1 MNPMPITFVILLTC
15 TKEEAGQDLAQSFY
29 WTVQTYDI
37 NLSVSPV
44 FYLWMRDAN
53 SSAQQSSAFFNI
65 TTSESSSSTT
75 STTSSSTT
83 SSTST
88 AESSSASTTLSTS
101 STANPTTAVTGT
113 VTSGADSGTSDTSN
127 KETNEPS
134 SSLSTGATVGI
145 AVGASVVGLA
155 GLVWAGI
162 FCWTRRR
169 KRDEGISRSE
179 QTASW
184 AQYVDNKPQY
194 PPSYYQ
200 QPPPRP
206 PGPAPDHGTPNYRT
220 VPPPVEMGLA
230 QHGEAVE
237 IGDSYR

>member
-1 MNPMPITFVILLTC
+1 MAWLTLLLLFLFDVPLAGGSSFISPTYQG
-15 TKEEAGQDLAQSFY
+15 TTDTGRFSESSVWELGSSQLVAFQTDFDAYWIELWQQNLVQAKATLASTRIYTQESGQDLAQSFY

-37 NLSVSPV
+37 N
-44 FYLWMRDAN
+44 F
-53 SSAQQSSAFFNI
+53 
-65 TTSESSSSTT
+65 TTS
-75 STTSSSTT
+75 
-83 SSTST
+83 
-88 AESSSASTTLSTS
+88 
-101 STANPTTAVTGT
+101 PTTAVAGT
-113 VTSGADSGTSDTSN
+113 VTPGADSGTSDTAN

-134 SSLSTGATVGI
+134 STLSTGATVGI

-184 AQYVDNKPQY
+184 A
-194 PPSYYQ
+194 
-200 QPPPRP
+200 
-206 PGPAPDHGTPNYRT
+206 HYRT